1 MGVDFTPPRQNG
13 IEALSNCLVYL
24 LALYMIIG
32 FPDAG
37 MGVLRMLGPSP
48 KPMGTANVFEGR
60 AERKKKGVEPSPAGW
75 GKPKC
80 VDWLGAPIAHNISRS
95 EYRDICGNYH
105 LFS

>member
-60 AERKKKGVEPSPAGW
+60 AERKKRGW
-75 GKPKC
+75 KSMRRRHSGRSR
-80 VDWLGAPIAHNISRS
+80 LGF
-95 EYRDICGNYH
+95 YGNYARERD
-105 LFS
+105 